1 MDMKKY
7 IAGIATGVILS
18 CSVALAVNYTAT
30 ENTFPIQLNGENVNV
45 EGYNIDGSTYFKL
58 RDIAD
63 TVGGFNVDF
72 NNNTIQLS
80 KDGYVYETK
89 PSKNDF
95 VLDDNA
101 KSFLAKQGYV
111 IPYFTQND
119 LKSEDFV
126 KNFIFYYYT
135 EGYGADMSTQYKN
148 GYFEWSENSVRDTYK
163 SLFGVDMPEYHPTDN
178 SSVLYENGN
187 YKISVSNRGDG
198 RYEFISAENVNDG
211 MNVMFKE
218 TDSTGTDFGTVTFHL
233 VPADNSNGYII
244 TQKTN

>member
-1 MDMKKY
+1 MNMKKY

-126 KNFIFYYYT
+126 KSFIFYYYT
-135 EGYGADMSTQYKN
+135 EGYGADAFS
-148 GYFEWSENSVRDTYK
+148 
-163 SLFGVDMPEYHPTDN
+163 
-178 SSVLYENGN
+178 
-187 YKISVSNRGDG
+187 G
-198 RYEFISAENVNDG
+198 R
-211 MNVMFKE
+211 
-218 TDSTGTDFGTVTFHL
+218 L
-233 VPADNSNGYII
+233 
-244 TQKTN
+244 

>member
-1 MDMKKY
+1 M
-7 IAGIATGVILS
+7 
-18 CSVALAVNYTAT
+18 
-30 ENTFPIQLNGENVNV
+30 
-45 EGYNIDGSTYFKL
+45 NIRGLPRLSTYETVLFWPWYGEEC
-58 RDIAD
+58 DIWKVAWRKIAYN
-63 TVGGFNVDF
+63 GRRLFWR
-72 NNNTIQLS
+72 L
-80 KDGYVYETK
+80 KK
-89 PSKNDF
+89 AF

-126 KNFIFYYYT
+126 KSFIFYYYT

>member
-18 CSVALAVNYTAT
+18 CTVALAVNYTAT

-72 NNNTIQLS
+72 NDNTIQLS

-89 PSKNDF
+89 PSTKAF

-101 KSFLAKQGYV
+101 KSFLAEQGYV
-111 IPYFTQND
+111 NTVF
-119 LKSEDFV
+119 
-126 KNFIFYYYT
+126 YT
-135 EGYGADMSTQYKN
+135 ERFTK
-148 GYFEWSENSVRDTYK
+148 
-163 SLFGVDMPEYHPTDN
+163 
-178 SSVLYENGN
+178 
-187 YKISVSNRGDG
+187 
-198 RYEFISAENVNDG
+198 
-211 MNVMFKE
+211 
-218 TDSTGTDFGTVTFHL
+218 
-233 VPADNSNGYII
+233 
-244 TQKTN
+244 

>member
-1 MDMKKY
+1 MKKY

-89 PSKNDF
+89 PSINDF

-101 KSFLAKQGYV
+101 KSFLAEQGYV

-126 KNFIFYYYT
+126 KSFIFYYYT
-135 EGYGADMSTQYKN
+135 EG
-148 GYFEWSENSVRDTYK
+148 
-163 SLFGVDMPEYHPTDN
+163 
-178 SSVLYENGN
+178 
-187 YKISVSNRGDG
+187 SNPLN
-198 RYEFISAENVNDG
+198 I
-211 MNVMFKE
+211 
-218 TDSTGTDFGTVTFHL
+218 
-233 VPADNSNGYII
+233 
-244 TQKTN
+244 

>member
-101 KSFLAKQGYV
+101 KSFLAEQGYV

-126 KNFIFYYYT
+126 KSFIFYYYT
-135 EGYGADMSTQYKN
+135 EGYGADMSTPVSY
-148 GYFEWSENSVRDTYK
+148 TH
-163 SLFGVDMPEYHPTDN
+163 LTLPTILR
-178 SSVLYENGN
+178 V
-187 YKISVSNRGDG
+187 
-198 RYEFISAENVNDG
+198 
-211 MNVMFKE
+211 
-218 TDSTGTDFGTVTFHL
+218 
-233 VPADNSNGYII
+233 
-244 TQKTN
+244 

>member
-1 MDMKKY
+1 MNMKKY

-187 YKISVSNRGDG
+187 
-198 RYEFISAENVNDG
+198 
-211 MNVMFKE
+211 
-218 TDSTGTDFGTVTFHL
+218 
-233 VPADNSNGYII
+233 
-244 TQKTN
+244 

>member
-1 MDMKKY
+1 MKKY

-126 KNFIFYYYT
+126 KSFIFYYYT

-178 SSVLYENGN
+178 SSV
-187 YKISVSNRGDG
+187 
-198 RYEFISAENVNDG
+198 NDG

>member
-1 MDMKKY
+1 MKKY

-63 TVGGFNVDF
+63 TVGGFDVDF

-89 PSKNDF
+89 PSTNDF

-101 KSFLAKQGYV
+101 KSFLAEQGYV

-119 LKSEDFV
+119 LQSEDFV
-126 KNFIFYYYT
+126 REFIFYYYT
-135 EGYGADMSTQYKN
+135 EGYGADTSTQYKN
-148 GYFEWSENSVRDTYK
+148 GYFEWSENDVRDTYK
-163 SLFGVDMPEYHPTDN
+163 LLFGVDMPEYHPTDN
-178 SSVLYENGN
+178 GNILYENGN
-187 YKISVSNRGDG
+187 YKISVSNRGEG
-198 RYEFISAENVNDG
+198 IYEFISAENVGDG
-211 MNVMFKE
+211 MDVVFKN
-218 TDSTGTDFGTVTFHL
+218 TDSTGTDLGTVTFHL

>member
-7 IAGIATGVILS
+7 IAGIATGVIIS
-18 CSVALAVNYTAT
+18 CTVALAVNYTAT

-72 NNNTIQLS
+72 NDNTIQLS

-89 PSKNDF
+89 PNTKAF

-101 KSFLAKQGYV
+101 KSFLAEQGYV

-119 LKSEDFV
+119 LQSEDFV
-126 KNFIFYYYT
+126 RSFIFYYYT
-135 EGYGADMSTQYKN
+135 EGYGADTSAQYKN

-163 SLFGVDMPEYHPTDN
+163 LLFGADMPEYHPT
-178 SSVLYENGN
+178 
-187 YKISVSNRGDG
+187 GDG
-198 RYEFISAENVNDG
+198 RYEFISAENVGDG
-211 MNVMFKE
+211 MDVVFKN
-218 TDSTGTDFGTVTFHL
+218 TDSTGTDFGNVTFRL
-233 VPADNSNGYII
+233 VSADNANGYII

>member
-1 MDMKKY
+1 MKKY

-89 PSKNDF
+89 PSTNDF

-101 KSFLAKQGYV
+101 KSFLAEQGYV

-119 LKSEDFV
+119 LQSEEL
-126 KNFIFYYYT
+126 YLLLLHRGLWR
-135 EGYGADMSTQYKN
+135 GYVHS
-148 GYFEWSENSVRDTYK
+148 
-163 SLFGVDMPEYHPTDN
+163 
-178 SSVLYENGN
+178 
-187 YKISVSNRGDG
+187 I
-198 RYEFISAENVNDG
+198 
-211 MNVMFKE
+211 
-218 TDSTGTDFGTVTFHL
+218 
-233 VPADNSNGYII
+233 
-244 TQKTN
+244 

>member
-1 MDMKKY
+1 MEKRKIILCPNPYRDKDMHVAAQSKA
-7 IAGIATGVILS
+7 ILDEAGF
-18 CSVALAVNYTAT
+18 
-30 ENTFPIQLNGENVNV
+30 E
-45 EGYNIDGSTYFKL
+45 
-58 RDIAD
+58 
-63 TVGGFNVDF
+63 
-72 NNNTIQLS
+72 TIVCLPFQ
-80 KDGYVYETK
+80 K
-89 PSKNDF
+89 
-95 VLDDNA
+95 
-101 KSFLAKQGYV
+101 
-111 IPYFTQND
+111 
-119 LKSEDFV
+119 
-126 KNFIFYYYT
+126 